1 MELEIV
7 KCLKTILNNRWG
19 ALEVIKSS
27 QCITS
32 LCFSITSPQLQT
44 RKLVVEV
51 LTFLCYCEPPM
62 GHKMVLDSLDQ
73 VMEFW
78 RESARFDAWMRIL
91 ENTIDGRGRFGTMV
105 GMSEDLK
112 KTGTQDD
119 HLMEYV
125 VCVLVINSFPSCGMS
140 TSRGNSY
147 GFASFHREETFPLR
161 ILR

>member
-19 ALEVIKSS
+19 VQEAIKNPH
-27 QCITS
+27 CISS

-62 GHKMVLDSLDQ
+62 GHKLVLEALDQ
-73 VMEFW
+73 VMEYW

-91 ENTIDGRGRFGTMV
+91 ENTIDGRGRFGTLV

-112 KTGTQDD
+112 KAGTQDEQ
-119 HLMEYV
+119 LMEYV
-125 VCVLVINSFPSCGMS
+125 VCVQVHQQYERGETRNSG
-140 TSRGNSY
+140 TI
-147 GFASFHREETFPLR
+147 H
-161 ILR
+161 